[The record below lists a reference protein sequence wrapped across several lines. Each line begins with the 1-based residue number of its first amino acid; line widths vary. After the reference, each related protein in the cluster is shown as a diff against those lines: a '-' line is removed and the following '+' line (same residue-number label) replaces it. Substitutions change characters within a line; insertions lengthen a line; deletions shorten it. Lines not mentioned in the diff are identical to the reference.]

1 MIKKIR
7 KYHKWLMAFVGIQFL
22 IWSLTGL
29 YMVSMDIHFIH
40 GEHLRVEHRRVEH
53 LRDASPQQ
61 TNQTLALDKV
71 NYSLSN
77 LLSEYPHAQNITL
90 GHMLDKQVYRFMDHA
105 RGKVLIDAD
114 SGKRLAPLNEAQ
126 ALNLAQYHFSGTA
139 AVASAKLISDVENTP
154 PELSPR
160 HLPVWQITF
169 AGFSSPTFYIN
180 QYTAEIVTT
189 RHLAWRMFD
198 WMWRFHIMDYDDGE
212 NVANW
217 FLLLIALLG
226 CVAASMGAVL
236 TYQRIC
242 NNKQAGAK

>member
-40 GEHLRVEHRRVEH
+40 GEHLRVEH
-53 LRDASPQQ
+53 LREASPQQ
-61 TNQTLALDKV
+61 SSQTLALNKV
-71 NYSLSN
+71 NYSLSD

-90 GHMLDKQVYRFMDHA
+90 GYLLDKQVYRFMTHA
-105 RGKVLIDAD
+105 QGKVLVDAS
-114 SGKRLAPLNEAQ
+114 SGERLAPLNEAQ
-126 ALNLAQYHFSGTA
+126 AITVAQYHFTGSA
-139 AVASAKLISDVENTP
+139 AVASATLIKDVENTP
-154 PELSPR
+154 SELSAR

-180 QYTAEIVTT
+180 QHTAEVVTT
-189 RHLAWRMFD
+189 RHLAWRAFD

-226 CVAASMGAVL
+226 CVAACMGAVL
-236 TYQRIC
+236 TYQRVF
-242 NNKQAGAK
+242 NTSQAGAK